1 MKCRFIDHNSC
12 VFAAEF
18 VKQFSV
24 DCLHVER
31 CRHNNFVLV
40 SGLVTQNPLVDSGL
54 LAVSETNARNLETI
68 ASLLAELLLCLNTP
82 EDTRLL
88 PSVVKCCIL

>member
-54 LAVSETNARNLETI
+54 LA